1 MIRTSEPEARV
12 SAADAVRGYKAL
24 AQVERVFRT
33 LKGLDI
39 RVRPIRH
46 RIDRRVRAHIFLCL
60 LAYYV
65 EWHMRRALAPVLFD
79 DEGLTENRQHRDPV
93 APARPSTSAQQK
105 KWHRVTPQGLPIQ
118 SFETLLAALATRCQ
132 NRCRLLCDP
141 EAPPFY
147 LMTDLSALQ
156 QRAFEL
162 LGLVFPVTGTS
173 DPIEPE

>member
-1 MIRTSEPEARV
+1 MCPV
-12 SAADAVRGYKAL
+12 VN
-24 AQVERVFRT
+24 
-33 LKGLDI
+33 
-39 RVRPIRH
+39 

-79 DEGLTENRQHRDPV
+79 DEGLAENRHHRDPV
-93 APARPSTSAQQK
+93 TPARPSASAQQK
-105 KWHRVTPQGLPIQ
+105 KWHRVTPEGLPIQ

-173 DPIEPE
+173 DPIESE